1 MIKKDG
7 SKELYDRTKLKR
19 AIMLAFAKRD
29 LSQESIDEML
39 FRLES
44 KWSAEGKEIESK
56 KIGDDVLQE
65 LKDVDQVAY
74 VRFASVYKKFD
85 SIQDFQEF
93 MPAGTPD
100 L

>member
-1 MIKKDG
+1 VIKKDG

-85 SIQDFQEF
+85 SIEDFQKF
-93 MPAGTPD
+93 IPTRTPE
-100 L
+100 

>member
-1 MIKKDG
+1 VIKKDG

-85 SIQDFQEF
+85 SIEDFQEF
-93 MPAGTPD
+93 IGCKVE
-100 L
+100 